1 MKLMP
6 KFIPVRPDFMAPGP
20 NIKIEKKE
28 GLLVEQSSTRMPDEQ
43 NEDED
48 FVPYRYYESHKI
60 LGKLFR
66 AIDEHE
72 IFGDLHKYR
81 IPSSSSEKSLLDQ
94 LWSRVKNK
102 CKFIHWRQH
111 LVEAQEIREMYEECL
126 LNIMKNYS
134 EHPLRPMSELE
145 AFIGNI
151 LGAQGSQSKRQRD
164 LSVPMKEAF
173 DRDVAFIVGC
183 IRGNG
188 DEEWEDVDSESGDGN
203 RALERSIACFE
214 VSLGEAM
221 RVVRGGR
228 KNEPLVS
235 FRYIAAAVC
244 LKEMERV
251 FG

>member
-20 NIKIEKKE
+20 DVKIERNE
-28 GLLVEQSSTRMPDEQ
+28 GLLLEQTSPQIPDDQ

-48 FVPYRYYESHKI
+48 FTPYRYNKSTKI

-72 IFGDLHKYR
+72 IFGDLHRYR
-81 IPSSSSEKSLLDQ
+81 RASSSRITLLDK
-94 LWSRVKNK
+94 LWIYVKQK
-102 CKFIHWRQH
+102 CRLIHWRQH
-111 LVEAQEIREMYEECL
+111 LVEAQEIKDMYEDCL
-126 LNIMKNYS
+126 LNIMKTYS

-151 LGAQGSQSKRQRD
+151 LGARGSQSKRQRD

-183 IRGNG
+183 IRGNNGEDDG
-188 DEEWEDVDSESGDGN
+188 DSATSTNMRRWRGVLL
-203 RALERSIACFE
+203 ALKS
-214 VSLGEAM
+214 VW
-221 RVVRGGR
+221 VRLRG
-228 KNEPLVS
+228 
-235 FRYIAAAVC
+235 
-244 LKEMERV
+244 
-251 FG
+251 